1 MGCLCIMLINENVH
15 YANFPV
21 RLFAYIIDLIIIGLA
36 LLFIKVPM
44 FFVSVFSPNLFI
56 FQPILFK
63 FSFWSICLY
72 LLTVAYFVLT
82 QYFFKATLGKR
93 IMRIKLIS
101 TDEKTSLLTIIYRE
115 TIGRYL
121 SSLLFI
127 GYLITFFT
135 KYKQG
140 LHDILSDTYVV
151 YDFSNNNINQQYQ
164 PSIY

>member
-1 MGCLCIMLINENVH
+1 
-15 YANFPV
+15 
-21 RLFAYIIDLIIIGLA
+21 
-36 LLFIKVPM
+36 
-44 FFVSVFSPNLFI
+44 
-56 FQPILFK
+56 
-63 FSFWSICLY
+63 
-72 LLTVAYFVLT
+72 
-82 QYFFKATLGKR
+82 
-93 IMRIKLIS
+93 MRIKLIS